1 MARRPQKQDF
11 GTLRIGSA
19 IHKHLTTSAVLVS
32 ANRATITYRP
42 ITCFAD
48 DHPPGNE

>member
-1 MARRPQKQDF
+1 MARPPQKQ
-11 GTLRIGSA
+11 GLGAHRIGSA

-42 ITCFAD
+42 IT
-48 DHPPGNE
+48 